1 MSGAPAPED
10 RQVEKVVAR
19 LAAGQRV
26 RRTLEGGLRLHVE
39 RPLPFLVLYRARESA
54 DDADL
59 SRLVTSGASWLI
71 APGAAHAEVSGL
83 LAAITRVL
91 GRQFGAFLLAE
102 LWEAPPGP
110 GAGAGVRRPAFTIS
124 AGTLAPGGPTIT
136 QLRLALCDIPL
147 RPRALDVVVD
157 AHGPGSS
164 PVLSPLALPDDDA
177 YTLHRLGLALQ
188 PPYRQRGTGIAYP
201 VVYRVLRRGLTTA
214 LRKTAYHFAVTH
226 TSFHPEHI
234 DALGPRRASAAVKRA
249 DEALAGIA
257 ESFDFLLQV
266 TPVNLDRAWE
276 EFSRRDGEAPPAFDY
291 RPLVVDAAMMKR
303 TLYSVA
309 TEEIEDPTLAHL
321 LEETR
326 DFLDRKITM
335 LTDRGSSRFLYG
347 SLQLYGPIEGALL
360 DDART
365 LLAAVEIREESPGE
379 RLDAEAVRRL
389 AEEELAWY
397 RARVR
402 SLDAAALDAAA
413 LDAAAVVRA
422 DVSGLMV
429 SKGDLLIG
437 ASVSISPARAR
448 ALVQHEVGTH
458 VLTHHNGRVQ
468 PLRLLASGLAGYE
481 ELQEGLAVLA
491 EWMIGGLN
499 ASRLRLL
506 GGRVVAAHLVAS
518 GAGFVDAW
526 RALTREHSF
535 APHAAFTMCARVF
548 RSGGLT
554 KDTIYLRGLVRLLR
568 YLAKGG
574 ALDPLFTGKIAFEQV
589 EFIEELRWRGVLREP
604 ALLPRYLGGGDAE
617 ARLARL
623 RRGMTVM
630 DLLDGEGQ

>member
-1 MSGAPAPED
+1 MSGTPAPED

-26 RRTLEGGLRLHVE
+26 RRTLDGGLRLHVE

-83 LAAITRVL
+83 LAAITRVM

-102 LWEAPPGP
+102 LWEAPRDTG
-110 GAGAGVRRPAFTIS
+110 GGAGVRRPAFTIS

-147 RPRALDVVVD
+147 RPRTLDVVVD

-164 PVLSPLALPDDDA
+164 PVLAPLALPDDDA

-226 TSFHPEHI
+226 TSFHPAHI

-266 TPVNLDRAWE
+266 TPVNLDRAWA
-276 EFSRRDGEAPPAFDY
+276 EFSRRGGETPPEFDY
-291 RPLVVDAAMMKR
+291 RPLVVDAAMVKR

-335 LTDRGSSRFLYG
+335 LTDRGTSRFLYG
-347 SLQLYGPIEGALL
+347 SLQLYGPIEDALL
-360 DDART
+360 EDARA
-365 LLAAVEIREESPGE
+365 LLAAVGIPGESPGE

-402 SLDAAALDAAA
+402 SLE
-413 LDAAAVVRA
+413 AAAVVRG

-437 ASVSISPARAR
+437 ASVSIAPARAR

-526 RALTREHSF
+526 RALTRDYGF

-568 YLAKGG
+568 YLANGG
-574 ALDPLFTGKIAFEQV
+574 ALDVLFIGKIAFEQV
-589 EFIEELRWRGVLREP
+589 EFIGELRWRGVLREP

-623 RRGMTVM
+623 RGGMTVM
-630 DLLDGEGQ
+630 DLLDGEEQ